1 MVNIG
6 ERLRKLRTENKMTQG
21 QVASRVGVAIS
32 AISSYESGVRL
43 PSYTVLIKLSR
54 LFHVTTDYLL
64 GVKTKEMVD
73 ISDLSEDDKAVVK
86 ATVAAIRA
94 KNRK

>member
-1 MVNIG
+1 MVNFG
-6 ERLRKLRTENKMTQG
+6 ERLRQLRTDNKMTQG
-21 QVASRVGVAIS
+21 QVASRVGVATS

-54 LFHVTTDYLL
+54 LFHVSTDYLL
-64 GVKTKEMVD
+64 GAKSKEMVD
-73 ISDLSEDDKAVVK
+73 ISDLSDDDKAVVK

-94 KNRK
+94 KYKK

>member
-1 MVNIG
+1 MVNFG
-6 ERLRKLRTENKMTQG
+6 ERLKSLRLENKMTQT
-21 QVASRVGVAIS
+21 QVADRVGVATS

-64 GVKTKEMVD
+64 GVKSKEMVD
-73 ISDLSEDDKAVVK
+73 ISDLSDDDRAVVK

-94 KNRK
+94 KYKK

>member
-1 MVNIG
+1 
-6 ERLRKLRTENKMTQG
+6 MTQT
-21 QVASRVGVAIS
+21 QVAARVGVATS

-54 LFHVTTDYLL
+54 LFHVSIDYLL
-64 GVKTKEMVD
+64 GVKSKEMVD

-86 ATVAAIRA
+86 ATVAALRM
-94 KNRK
+94 KYKK

>member
-1 MVNIG
+1 MNFG
-6 ERLRKLRTENKMTQG
+6 ERLRKLRTDNKMTQG

-43 PSYTVLIKLSR
+43 PSYNVLIKLSR

-64 GVKTKEMVD
+64 GIKSKEMVD

-94 KNRK
+94 KYKK